1 RLQAADKYQT
11 ARHAPIRDAQ
21 EMDHARTLRQ
31 VEPKTAV
38 EVVVRHF
45 TDTPEQ
51 KDELESVR
59 AAASEQLK
67 QAQAEF
73 LRARQYLIVRQE
85 IARDYCH
92 AAGVSLNQIAP
103 ILIRDQVRELKQY
116 AQNLPGRRAQ
126 RKEFAQA
133 ISLAEQRLEHGAGAA
148 SRTVAKFL
156 GDTKT
161 GAGDQPSLG
170 QAASGIEKLL
180 KLVGVKPPGQR
191 TEERGHGHE
200 PGPDKGF
207 GRSVRGAGA
216 DRTDSQANTNQYEP
230 GRNSPTAGADTRSTG
245 GAVPE
250 DRTGAGT
257 DRRGIQQANDRNQA
271 ERERTRRSIRPIPA
285 ANAEG
290 HNRGQAGGNTVRKR
304 GGTMQQA
311 GRGSQPGTIEDNIER
326 RGLSEARREV
336 IDRVDTA
343 GGGGGGH

>member
-1 RLQAADKYQT
+1 
-11 ARHAPIRDAQ
+11 
-21 EMDHARTLRQ
+21 
-31 VEPKTAV
+31 
-38 EVVVRHF
+38 
-45 TDTPEQ
+45 
-51 KDELESVR
+51 
-59 AAASEQLK
+59 
-67 QAQAEF
+67 
-73 LRARQYLIVRQE
+73 
-85 IARDYCH
+85 
-92 AAGVSLNQIAP
+92 
-103 ILIRDQVRELKQY
+103 
-116 AQNLPGRRAQ
+116 
-126 RKEFAQA
+126 
-133 ISLAEQRLEHGAGAA
+133 
-148 SRTVAKFL
+148 
-156 GDTKT
+156 
-161 GAGDQPSLG
+161 
-170 QAASGIEKLL
+170 
-180 KLVGVKPPGQR
+180 VKPPGQR

-343 GGGGGGH
+343 GGAGVHNDLREVESRNQPPQVRELSRDLVDRGSGADRSHTRGDLSIATDPSATATDGISQP